1 MASKWINVKGEVDW
15 AHVYEPDEYPPGN
28 LRFKV
33 DLYPEEA
40 EWKKIEASGLQLEP
54 KEGRDGKKYI
64 TLRRQQKR
72 VFPKDDEATYF
83 NPPEITGAVNV
94 SYVDAATG
102 AKVRSY
108 KKSDGIKITVVGEQI
123 QIGNNSKVIANIN
136 VYDTSKGA
144 GHRLESLNVL
154 DLVEFTP
161 SGETS
166 EEDPNEVE
174 VIEAEAPVAEVKKTT
189 KATKKEDMNDAI
201 PW

>member
-1 MASKWINVKGEVDW
+1 
-15 AHVYEPDEYPPGN
+15 
-28 LRFKV
+28 
-33 DLYPEEA
+33 
-40 EWKKIEASGLQLEP
+40 
-54 KEGRDGKKYI
+54 
-64 TLRRQQKR
+64 

-108 KKSDGIKITVVGEQI
+108 KKSDGIKISVVGEQI

-154 DLVEFTP
+154 DLVEFVP
-161 SGETS
+161 TS
-166 EEDPNEVE
+166 ESPEDEPDVVVE
-174 VIEAEAPVAEVKKTT
+174 DDEPPFEAKKTT
-189 KATKKEDMNDAI
+189 KSKKEDMNDEI
-201 PW
+201 PSW

>member
-154 DLVEFTP
+154 DLVEFIP
-161 SGETS
+161 TS
-166 EEDPNEVE
+166 ESPEDEPNVVVE
-174 VIEAEAPVAEVKKTT
+174 DDEPPFEAKKTT
-189 KATKKEDMNDAI
+189 KSKKEDMNDEI
-201 PW
+201 PSW